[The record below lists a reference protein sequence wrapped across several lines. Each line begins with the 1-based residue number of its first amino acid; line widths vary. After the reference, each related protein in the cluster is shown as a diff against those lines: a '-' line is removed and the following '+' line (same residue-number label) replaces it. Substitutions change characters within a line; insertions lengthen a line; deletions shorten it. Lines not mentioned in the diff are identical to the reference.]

1 MKRIAFCLVVA
12 LLVTACVPTA
22 REGNFTL
29 NWKYYPCSGG
39 PRFLSDPASRG
50 KPLYVVDTS
59 EETLA
64 YMPLGESRAI
74 IIRFRFTDE
83 EANTIYERAA
93 SIGFF
98 DYPSIF
104 MVPAAYIQGLHTP
117 AAAYELSIGN
127 GGWSN
132 SVTWSDHPIVAPPYG
147 PADRLRELMD
157 LIEKIVV
164 SHPEVENLPWSS
176 AQCA

>member
-1 MKRIAFCLVVA
+1 MRRIAFGFVVA
-12 LLVTACVPTA
+12 LMVTACVPTA

-29 NWKYYPCSGG
+29 IWQYYPCSGG
-39 PRFLSDPASRG
+39 TRFLSDPASRG

-64 YMPLGESRAI
+64 YVPLGEARAI
-74 IIRFRFTDE
+74 IIPFRFTE
-83 EANTIYERAA
+83 GEANAIYARAA

-98 DYPSIF
+98 DYPSMF

-117 AAAYELSIGN
+117 AAAYELSIRN

-132 SVTWSDHPIVAPPYG
+132 SVIWSDHPIVAPPYG

-157 LIEKIVV
+157 LIEKIVM
-164 SHPEVENLPWSS
+164 SHPEVENLPRSS